1 MLASADSARSSN
13 ADCNSKS
20 FERRSLTMR
29 LLLESA
35 LALHCQFGGHL
46 VGCLV
51 PEDVVDVQ
59 VWWSKCSRP
68 EFCQLGIFLG
78 FKAKSVEAVH
88 KPHRPTAASHMRKH
102 LPSRCA
108 FRPHS
113 LWRDKPNCAWPEID
127 GLPFIYMGCYRP
139 MTGAD

>member
-1 MLASADSARSSN
+1 
-13 ADCNSKS
+13 
-20 FERRSLTMR
+20 MR

-59 VWWSKCSRP
+59 VCWSKCSRS

-78 FKAKSVEAVH
+78 VQSKKCGSSAQATQTNSGEPHAQASAK
-88 KPHRPTAASHMRKH
+88 
-102 LPSRCA
+102 
-108 FRPHS
+108 
-113 LWRDKPNCAWPEID
+113 
-127 GLPFIYMGCYRP
+127 P
-139 MTGAD
+139 MCFQTPLIVAG